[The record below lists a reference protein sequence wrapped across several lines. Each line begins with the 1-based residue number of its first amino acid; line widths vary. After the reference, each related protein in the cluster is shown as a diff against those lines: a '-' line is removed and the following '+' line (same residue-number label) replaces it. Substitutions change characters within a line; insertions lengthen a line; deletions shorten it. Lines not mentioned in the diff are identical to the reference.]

1 MYGTSA
7 WPFNARVASK
17 SGSPEYTAIN
27 ERWTMELS
35 ILPKKNENGL
45 KIVELIEQ
53 RETDRTNYAV
63 AR

>member
-1 MYGTSA
+1 
-7 WPFNARVASK
+7 
-17 SGSPEYTAIN
+17 
-27 ERWTMELS
+27 MELS